1 MFVEMSQYCGDAD
14 PVYSSDDQTGT
25 GALMSVD
32 PRITR
37 MAQVLVQH
45 SLGLQSGDRVVING
59 STLAADLMREV
70 YRESLRAGAFP
81 IVQASLPGIS
91 GVLLREGNEA
101 QLQDVSPVEQVLN
114 QEADAELRIIS
125 EENTRALSDVSAD
138 RINAFAS
145 ARSSLRRNRMQR
157 AADGELRWSLT
168 LFPTN
173 AHAQD
178 AQMSLESYREF
189 VFDACHLN
197 DPDPIARWRELSER
211 QASMIDWLRLREQ
224 VQVIGPDTDLQL
236 SIAGRIWNNSDGKRN
251 FPSGEV
257 FTGPIEDSVEG
268 HVRFSFPAIIQGH
281 EVAGIR
287 LRFESGVVIDASA
300 ERNED
305 FFLSML
311 DTDEGARRVG
321 EFAFGTNDGI
331 QRFTGNTLFDE
342 KIGGTIHLA
351 LGAGY
356 PDTGSTNVSAIH
368 QDLICDLRH
377 EGEVRVDGDVF
388 LSGGRYLTD

>member
-1 MFVEMSQYCGDAD
+1 VPECHDIVVFPEQIMQSNHH
-14 PVYSSDDQTGT
+14 SGT
-25 GALMSVD
+25 GVTMSVD

-45 SLGLQSGDRVVING
+45 SLELRAGDRVVING

-70 YRESLRAGAFP
+70 YRESLRVGAFP
-81 IVQASLPGIS
+81 LVQPQLPGIS
-91 GVLLREGNEA
+91 GMLLRDGSDS
-101 QLQDVSPVEQVLN
+101 QLEDVSPVERLLN
-114 QEADAELRIIS
+114 EQADAELRIIA
-125 EENTRALSDVSAD
+125 EENTRALSDVPAD
-138 RINAFAS
+138 RINRFAS
-145 ARSSLRRNRMQR
+145 ARAALRQNRMQR
-157 AADGELRWSLT
+157 AADGSLRWSLT

-189 VFDACHLN
+189 VYDACHLN
-197 DPDPIARWRELSER
+197 DPDPIARWRELSVR
-211 QASMIDWLRLREQ
+211 QATMIEWLSQRQQ
-224 VQVIGPDTDLQL
+224 VHVLGPDTDLHL
-236 SIAGRIWNNSDGKRN
+236 SIGGRIWNNSDGKRN

-257 FTGPIEDSVEG
+257 FTGPIENSVEG
-268 HVRFSFPAIIQGH
+268 HIRFTFPATIQGH

-287 LRFESGVVIDASA
+287 LRFEGGVVVDASA

-305 FFLSML
+305 FFLTMI

-321 EFAFGTNDGI
+321 EFAFGTNTGI
-331 QRFTGNTLFDE
+331 QQFTGNTLFDE

-368 QDLICDLRH
+368 QDMVCDLRQ
-377 EGEVRVDGDVF
+377 EGEVRVDGETF
-388 LSGGRYLTD
+388 LARGRYLTD

>member
-1 MFVEMSQYCGDAD
+1 
-14 PVYSSDDQTGT
+14 
-25 GALMSVD
+25 MSVD

-45 SLGLQSGDRVVING
+45 SLNLKAGDRVVING
-59 STLAADLMREV
+59 STLAADLIKEV

-81 IVQASLPGIS
+81 IVQTQLPGIS
-91 GVLLREGNEA
+91 EIMLREGNA
-101 QLQDVSPVEQVLN
+101 DQLKEISPVEQVLN
-114 QEADAELRIIS
+114 EQADAELRIIS

-138 RINAFAS
+138 RITTFAS
-145 ARSSLRRNRMQR
+145 ARTALRRNRMQR
-157 AADGELRWSLT
+157 AADGNLRWSLT

-189 VFDACHLN
+189 VYDACHLN
-197 DPDPIARWRELSER
+197 DPDPIARWRELSVR
-211 QASMIDWLRLREQ
+211 QATMIEWLSQRKQ
-224 VQVIGPDTDLQL
+224 VHVLGPDTDLRL
-236 SIAGRIWNNSDGKRN
+236 SIAGRTWNNSDGKRN

-268 HVRFSFPAIIQGH
+268 HIRFTFPATIQGH
-281 EVAGIR
+281 EVAGIF
-287 LRFESGVVIDASA
+287 LRFEEGVVVDASA

-305 FFLSML
+305 FFLRML
-311 DTDEGARRVG
+311 ETDEGAKRVG
-321 EFAFGTNDGI
+321 EFAFGTNTGI

-368 QDLICDLRH
+368 QDMVCDLRQ
-377 EGEVRVDGDVF
+377 EGEVRVDDEVF
-388 LSGGRYLTD
+388 LKRGRYLTD